1 MRASSGASSG
11 KTEDELATFGVLNV
25 SGVAAVSPVGASEA
39 ASLPIVALAIC
50 PVPSKL
56 VRPCRTSVSSAPH
69 TSADWWLSETAPV
82 LRSTSTRLSYDPFS
96 PRFTTTLSASTLGQ
110 GMLVA

>member
-25 SGVAAVSPVGASEA
+25 SGVAAASPVEASEV
-39 ASLPIVALAIC
+39 ASLSIVALAIR
-50 PVPSKL
+50 PVPPKL
-56 VRPCRTSVSSAPH
+56 ARPSRTYASSASRTSV
-69 TSADWWLSETAPV
+69 DWWLSETAPV
-82 LRSTSTRLSYDPFS
+82 LRSTSTRLSYELFS
-96 PRFTTTLSASTLGQ
+96 PRFTTTLSVSTSGQ